1 MAARNYYEV
10 LGVEKNASD
19 DEIKKAYRALAL
31 KYHPDR
37 NPDNKEAEESF
48 KEAAEA
54 YDVLRDPERRSNYDR
69 YGSADPFG
77 GGGGFHSADDVFS
90 SFGDIFGD
98 LFGFSGGGSR
108 GQSRARRGSDLRY
121 NLNLSF
127 RDAAKGIQKTL
138 QIPRTVECSLCDGS
152 GAAEGAEPE
161 ICSRCNG
168 AGQIRQSAGI
178 FQMSSTCPQCAGHGK
193 VITKPCPKCKG
204 TGTEEEMR
212 TLDVKIPAGVY
223 TGARMRLRNEGESGE
238 NGGPNGDLY
247 VVISVDE
254 DKVFE
259 RQGQD
264 LVYRVEVSF
273 VHATLG
279 ATVQIPTLDEDIDF
293 EIPAGTQTSTV
304 LSIKGKGLAHPNES
318 GKFGNLLVQIN
329 VSIPTDIS
337 KEQEELLRKFEKLG
351 KQHDKKITTRVK
363 KILKGK

>member
-10 LGVEKNASD
+10 LGVDTNASD

-37 NPDNKEAEESF
+37 NPDDKQAEEQF

-54 YDVLRDPERRSNYDR
+54 YDVLRDAERRSNYDR
-69 YGSADPFG
+69 YGTADPFG
-77 GGGGFHSADDVFS
+77 GGGGFHSSEDIFS

-98 LFGFSGGGSR
+98 IFGFSGGGRSAN
-108 GQSRARRGSDLRY
+108 RARRGSDLRY

-127 RDAAKGIQKTL
+127 REAAKGLQKEL
-138 QIPRTVECSLCDGS
+138 QIPRTIECSLCHGS
-152 GAAEGAEPE
+152 GAAEGAQPE
-161 ICSRCNG
+161 TCSRCNG
-168 AGQIRQSAGI
+168 SGQIRQNAGI

-193 VITKPCPKCKG
+193 VITKPCPKCHG

-212 TLDVKIPAGVY
+212 TLEVKIPAGVY
-223 TGARMRLRNEGESGE
+223 TGARMRLRNEGESGD

-264 LVYRVEVSF
+264 LVYRVEVTF

-279 ATVQIPTLDEDIDF
+279 AKVQIPTLDEDIDF
-293 EIPAGTQTSTV
+293 EIQAGTQTGTV
-304 LSIKGKGLAHPNES
+304 LSIKGKGLPHPNNTGQVGS
-318 GKFGNLLVQIN
+318 LLVQIN
-329 VSIPTDIS
+329 VTIPTDIS
-337 KEQEELLRKFEKLG
+337 KEQEELLIKFEKLG